1 MSKQSPLISKQ
12 YYQQTQKPI
21 LPQAELQLI
30 AQYKA
35 REIKE
40 ALPLSSNLQ
49 YLVKLY
55 IQAPF

>member
-40 ALPLSSNLQ
+40 ALPCPQISS
-49 YLVKLY
+49 
-55 IQAPF
+55 I